1 MNENWK
7 KVIATTAENS
17 TLALVIAAICG
28 YQEGIGTG
36 LAFAGIALAVN
47 MLYAPILY
55 AYYQR
60 KSRRE
65 AEKAARW
72 RREFE
77 ADAPNRAARRAIA
90 EAVIAAHQAQAK

>member
-7 KVIATTAENS
+7 KVGRVTAENL
-17 TLALVIAAICG
+17 TLALVVAAICA
-28 YQEGIGTG
+28 YKEGVPTG
-36 LAFAGIALAVN
+36 LAFAGIGVAVN
-47 MLYAPILY
+47 VLYAPILY

-60 KSRRE
+60 KARRE

-72 RREFE
+72 RREFD